1 MAKPS
6 ERLARAMSFTP
17 AIKDTSA
24 VLSTAQTLDAAAADL
39 RRIAGDLG
47 MTGISADAGWEEFV
61 AVAKDLNTRADEFTK
76 AAKVAEKA
84 EAAVERAQQAYA
96 DLPSGDLEPWQKV
109 AIAGG
114 GMVVAGPAGAVTGAV
129 AAEIWGNEREKE
141 REAAA
146 QKALAALEQDLQ
158 SAATAM
164 PTPASSRV
172 THRGRDGDDAGDDAG
187 SDGTTPPDG
196 TRPPVYP
203 MPSPNPWN
211 PDGPSVI
218 TGPHEMGDLISLDPV
233 ATDNPT
239 WNHPDVDTPTTPDW
253 TNVAIDPNPWT
264 PGDGNADG
272 DVTGTVPGGSGNGT
286 GGAGT
291 GVGGSGYGAG
301 YGGAGG
307 ALAGGVGIGG
317 AALGAAALGRGMRGI
332 LGGAGSGSA
341 GGVGG
346 GAGAGSGGRGGTGLG
361 AGSLGSS
368 AGRSGTAGAGL
379 GAGARTG
386 SGLGGTTSGQSGLV
400 AGSSTTGAANGSA
413 AGGRA
418 TGMAG
423 GMGGGGG
430 AAGGSSKSRRGSG
443 GGYLAPDVDID
454 DEPGTTALG
463 AGARAGSR
471 GQARVEAAPVEIDD
485 ESW

>member
-17 AIKDTSA
+17 ATKDTGA

-47 MTGISADAGWEEFV
+47 MTGTSADAGWEKFV
-61 AVAKDLNTRADEFTK
+61 GVAKELNVRADEFAK

-146 QKALAALEQDLQ
+146 QKALAALENDFT
-158 SAATAM
+158 SAAAAM
-164 PTPASSRV
+164 PTPRPLTLKTNSDRWE
-172 THRGRDGDDAGDDAG
+172 GDDTDGSGD
-187 SDGTTPPDG
+187 TTPPDT
-196 TRPPVYP
+196 TRPPGYP
-203 MPSPNPWN
+203 LPGPNPWN

-218 TGPHEMGDLISLDPV
+218 TGPDDTGDLISLDPV
-233 ATDNPT
+233 PTDNPT

-253 TNVAIDPNPWT
+253 TDVAIDPNPWT

-272 DVTGTVPGGSGNGT
+272 DVTGTVPGGGGNGT

-332 LGGAGSGSA
+332 LGGAGSASA

-346 GAGAGSGGRGGTGLG
+346 GAGAGAGGRGGTGLG